1 MHCLFKKISYPYVT
15 HVFCL
20 VYDSFSTDAD
30 LLICK
35 HQGPTCCTRKMEEGY
50 YAASQRDMLQNIESY
65 SFELKYLIHVY
76 ALSFQGTY
84 ATFLDILL

>member
-1 MHCLFKKISYPYVT
+1 
-15 HVFCL
+15 
-20 VYDSFSTDAD
+20 
-30 LLICK
+30 
-35 HQGPTCCTRKMEEGY
+35 MEEGY

-84 ATFLDILL
+84 ATFLDTLL